1 MDTAGRLQRKG
12 GNLPARSSGCRSFMV
27 SAPAPVRSICCIGAG
42 YVGGP
47 TMAVIADRC
56 PEIQVTVVDLNEQR
70 IAAWNDGDL
79 ARLPVYE
86 PGLDAVV
93 GRARGR
99 NLHFSTEVDAA
110 IAAADMVFLA
120 VNTPTKTRGLG
131 AGQAS
136 DLRWIEA
143 SARQVATAARGHTI
157 VVEKST
163 LPVRTA
169 ETVTAIL
176 GAAQA
181 DGGGKTFSVLSNPEF
196 LAEGT
201 AIADLESP
209 DRVLI
214 GGEDAGAI
222 EALAGV
228 YGQWVPDDRI
238 LRTNVWSS
246 ELSKLT
252 ANAFLAQRISSI
264 NAIAAL
270 CEATGANVRE
280 VARAI
285 GTDSRIGPKFLQA
298 GPGFGGSC
306 FQKDILNLVYLCRHY
321 GLEEPAA
328 YWEQV
333 VTLNAWQQQ
342 RIARLAVRN
351 LFGTV
356 TGKRLAVLGFAFK
369 ADTNDT
375 REAPAIRICRDL
387 IEEGATLAIVDPKVE
402 AEQIARDLGCPP
414 GGVASLSGEG
424 GWVPAAS
431 PEEAAR
437 GADAVLIL
445 TEWGAYRQLD
455 WPAIAE
461 VMRHPAWLFD
471 GRAVADAAAAR
482 AAGLNVWR
490 VGEG

>member
-1 MDTAGRLQRKG
+1 MR
-12 GNLPARSSGCRSFMV
+12 
-27 SAPAPVRSICCIGAG
+27 PVIQTICCIGAG

-56 PEIQVTVVDLNEQR
+56 PGIQVTVVDLNQAR
-70 IAAWNDGDL
+70 IDAWNDPDL
-79 ARLPVYE
+79 SKLPVYE

-93 GRARGR
+93 GRCRGR
-99 NLHFSTEVDAA
+99 NLHFSTAVDAA
-110 IAAADMVFLA
+110 IAAADMVFLS
-120 VNTPTKTRGLG
+120 VNTPTKTRGIG

-143 SARQVATAARGHTI
+143 SARQVAAAARGHTI

-169 ETVTAIL
+169 AVIQTIL
-176 GAAQA
+176 GAAEG
-181 DGGGKTFSVLSNPEF
+181 DTPTGPKSFSVLSNPEF

-201 AIADLESP
+201 AIGDLESP

-214 GGEDAGAI
+214 GGEDPAAI
-222 EALAGV
+222 EALAAI
-228 YGQWVPDDRI
+228 YGQWVPAERI

-264 NAIAAL
+264 NSIAAL
-270 CEATGANVRE
+270 CEATEANVRE

-285 GTDSRIGPKFLQA
+285 GADSRIGAKFLKA

-321 GLEEPAA
+321 GLAEVAA
-328 YWEQV
+328 YWEAV
-333 VTLNAWQQQ
+333 VNLNAWQQH
-342 RIARLAVRN
+342 RISALVVRQ

-356 TGKRLAVLGFAFK
+356 TGKRIAVLGFAFK

-375 REAPAIRICRDL
+375 RETPAIRICGDL
-387 IEEGATLAIVDPKVE
+387 LEEGAQLAIFDPKVS
-402 AEQIARDLGCPP
+402 ADQIAADLGQQPQP
-414 GGVASLSGEG
+414 GSLANGLSGEG
-424 GWVPAAS
+424 VWQAVSDPLAA
-431 PEEAAR
+431 AA
-437 GADAVLIL
+437 GADAVLVL
-445 TEWGAYRQLD
+445 TEWQQFAQLD
-455 WPAIAE
+455 WPQLAA
-461 VMRHPAWLFD
+461 VMRQPAWLFD
-471 GRAVADAAAAR
+471 GRAICDAGAAR
-482 AAGLNVWR
+482 AAGLKVWR

>member
-1 MDTAGRLQRKG
+1 
-12 GNLPARSSGCRSFMV
+12 
-27 SAPAPVRSICCIGAG
+27 
-42 YVGGP
+42 
-47 TMAVIADRC
+47 MAVIADRC
-56 PEIQVTVVDLNEQR
+56 PHIQVTVVDLNQER
-70 IAAWNDGDL
+70 IAAWNDEDL
-79 ARLPVYE
+79 SRLPVYE

-99 NLHFSTEVDAA
+99 NLHFTTSVDEA
-110 IAAADMVFLA
+110 IANADMVFLS
-120 VNTPTKTRGLG
+120 VNTPTKTRGVG

-143 SARQVATAARGHTI
+143 SARQVAASSRGHTI

-169 ETVTAIL
+169 EAVKSIL
-176 GAAQA
+176 GAAQGDA
-181 DGGGKTFSVLSNPEF
+181 GGSKTFSVLSNPEF

-201 AIADLESP
+201 AIPDLESP

-214 GGEDAGAI
+214 GGEDDRAI
-222 EALAGV
+222 DALAGI
-228 YGQWVPDDRI
+228 YGQWVPTERI
-238 LRTNVWSS
+238 LRTNLWSS

-264 NAIAAL
+264 NSVAAL

-298 GPGFGGSC
+298 GPGYGGSC

-321 GLEEPAA
+321 GLEEVAQ
-328 YWEQV
+328 YWQSV
-333 VTLNAWQQQ
+333 VELNTWQQH
-342 RIARLAVRN
+342 RISRLVVN
-351 LFGTV
+351 SLFGTV
-356 TGKRLAVLGFAFK
+356 SGKRLAVLGFAFK

-387 IEEGATLAIVDPKVE
+387 IEEGAELAIVDPKVE
-402 AEQIARDLGCPP
+402 ASQISRDLEKPP
-414 GGVASLSGEG
+414 RSGDASGQPLSGDGGWRPVAS
-424 GWVPAAS
+424 V
-431 PEEAAR
+431 EEAAE

-445 TEWGAYRQLD
+445 TEWQQYRSLD
-455 WPAIAE
+455 WTRIAAG
-461 VMRHPAWLFD
+461 MRRPAWLFD
-471 GRAVADAAAAR
+471 ARAVADAAAAR
-482 AAGLNVWR
+482 AAGLKVWR

>member
-1 MDTAGRLQRKG
+1 MG
-12 GNLPARSSGCRSFMV
+12 LPTI
-27 SAPAPVRSICCIGAG
+27 RSICCIGAG

-56 PEIQVTVVDLNEQR
+56 PEVQVTVVDLNAER
-70 IAAWNDGDL
+70 IAAWNGADL
-79 ARLPVYE
+79 SRLPVYE

-93 GRARGR
+93 GRCRGR
-99 NLHFSTEVDAA
+99 NLQFSTAVEEA
-110 IAAADMVFLA
+110 IAAADLVFIS
-120 VNTPTKTRGLG
+120 VNTPTKTKGLG

-136 DLRWIEA
+136 DLKWVEA
-143 SARQVATAARGHTI
+143 SARTVAKAAQGHTI

-169 ETVTAIL
+169 EVIQEIL
-176 GAAQA
+176 ASAEGAKSFA
-181 DGGGKTFSVLSNPEF
+181 VLSNPEF

-201 AIADLESP
+201 AIADLEKP

-214 GGEDAGAI
+214 GGQDPEAI
-222 EALAGV
+222 EALAAI
-228 YGQWVPDDRI
+228 YGQWVAPQKI
-238 LRTNVWSS
+238 LRTNLWSS

-264 NAIAAL
+264 NSIAAF

-285 GTDSRIGPKFLQA
+285 GADSRIGEKFLQA

-321 GLEEPAA
+321 GLEEVAA

-333 VTLNAWQQQ
+333 VTLNHWQQQ
-342 RIARLAVRN
+342 RIARLVISK

-356 TGKRLAVLGFAFK
+356 SGKRIGVLGFAFK

-375 REAPAIRICRDL
+375 RESPAISICRDL
-387 IEEGATLAIVDPKVE
+387 LEEGAQLAIMDPKVSE
-402 AEQIARDLGCPP
+402 DQMAEDLGQP
-414 GGVASLSGEG
+414 SGSGDG
-424 GWVPAAS
+424 GWQLVDAVTAA
-431 PEEAAR
+431 AA
-437 GADAVLIL
+437 GADALVLL
-445 TEWGAYRQLD
+445 TEWQQFAEID
-455 WPAIAE
+455 WPQVAA
-461 VMRHPAWLFD
+461 VMRQPAWLFD
-471 GRAVADAAAAR
+471 ARAKADGALAR
-482 AAGLNVWR
+482 AAGLQVWT